1 MSSIVE
7 ADPLSLSELESMP
20 PHGELDQPQEGTNL
34 LGLAWRSRWMILLC
48 TLLGAGTAWILLQR
62 VTPRYLS
69 VSRIYVEKNMPRF
82 LATDLQTNRSAS
94 YLYTQAELMVSTPVL
109 VAAAD
114 APGNATL
121 ETFREVENRVGFLKK
136 AIVVSV
142 GKLDDIIN
150 ISTELANA
158 NDAAQLVNSVVDA
171 YVTKY
176 AEQRRTSTVEVLNI
190 LHHEKQRRDT
200 ELEDRRKAIADFRA
214 QHPALAVRVDDENII
229 TRRYSALAEE
239 LNATELDLLQAKAR
253 FHRVQKMYDTPS
265 LRPLLLDAAGMQ
277 QQSMRDMSLESQTQI
292 GLEKLFQDI
301 ELRLTSE
308 RSTWGD
314 GHPRVKLLRES
325 LAEIQKRLAS
335 QEEEIKKQK
344 QTVIESYVD
353 TVRQEYELLE
363 HKYNELQQAHGKQ
376 YKLAMDVSSQMLQLI
391 SLEESLERTE
401 KLCDILDDRIKE
413 VNLTEEV
420 GAMNVSI
427 MEVAGP
433 SSAPSYPKP
442 SKFIALGI
450 LLGGLSGFG
459 LTWLRE
465 LLDHRLK
472 SIEEIA
478 SVLQLPILGVVPYLK
493 GQQERSQ
500 VGQVITLQPQSKTA
514 ESIRTLRT
522 AMHFGLAGDETKTIV
537 VTSPSPSE
545 GKSTVASNLAIAMA
559 QAGRKV
565 ILIDA
570 DLRKPTQHEIFH
582 VSQTPGLSTVLSER
596 TPVEEAILR
605 SVVDSLD
612 LLPSGPVPSNPVELL
627 NNDLFEELL
636 ETLKGRYDKI
646 VLDTAPVM
654 PVADA
659 RVVAAI
665 SDSCLMVLRAER
677 STRRLSVAARNE
689 LWQVRARRLGVVV
702 NGVPLRKQGGYGYG
716 YGYGYGDYGYTGET
730 YGTVEAPKGGKALPA
745 PLE

>member
-1 MSSIVE
+1 MSSIVKV
-7 ADPLSLSELESMP
+7 DPLSLSELEPMP
-20 PHGELDQPQEGTNL
+20 SYGELDQPREGINL
-34 LGLAWRSRWMILLC
+34 LGLAWRSRWLILLC
-48 TLLGAGTAWILLQR
+48 TLLGAGAAWVLLQR

-69 VSRIYVEKNMPRF
+69 VSRIYVEKNMPRLLESDF
-82 LATDLQTNRSAS
+82 QANRSAS

-109 VAAAD
+109 AAAAN
-114 APGNATL
+114 APENASL
-121 ETFREVENRVGFLKK
+121 ETFREVENRVGFLQK
-136 AIVVSV
+136 AINVSV
-142 GKLDDIIN
+142 GKQDDIIN
-150 ISTELANA
+150 VSAELANA

-176 AEQRRTSTVEVLNI
+176 AEQRRTSTVEVLKI
-190 LHHEKQRRDT
+190 LHHEKQRRDA
-200 ELEDRRKAIADFRA
+200 ELEDRRKAIEEFRA

-239 LNATELDLLQAKAR
+239 LNTTELDLLQAKAR
-253 FHRVQKMYDTPS
+253 YHRVQKMYDTPG

-277 QQSMRDMSLESQTQI
+277 QQSMRDMSMESQMKI
-292 GLEKLFQDI
+292 GLEKQLQDI
-301 ELRLTSE
+301 ELRLTTE
-308 RSTWGD
+308 RATWGD

-325 LAEIQKRLAS
+325 LADIQKRLIT
-335 QEEEIKKQK
+335 QEEEIEKQK

-363 HKYNELQQAHGKQ
+363 NKYSELQQAHGEQ
-376 YKLAMDVSSQMLQLI
+376 YKMAMEVSAQTLHLKSP
-391 SLEESLERTE
+391 EEALDRTE

-433 SSAPSYPKP
+433 SPEPSYPKP
-442 SKFIALGI
+442 SKFLALGI
-450 LLGGLSGFG
+450 LLGGLSGLG

-465 LLDHRLK
+465 ILDHRLK

-478 SVLQLPILGVVPYLK
+478 SAMQLPVLGVVPYLESK
-493 GQQERSQ
+493 QERSQ
-500 VGQVITLQPQSKTA
+500 VGRVVALQPRSKTA
-514 ESIRTLRT
+514 EAIRTLRT
-522 AMHFGLAGDETKTIV
+522 AMHFGQTGDESRTIV
-537 VTSPSPSE
+537 VTSPSPAE
-545 GKSTVASNLAIAMA
+545 GKSIVASNLAIAMA
-559 QAGRKV
+559 QAGRRV

-570 DLRKPTQHEIFH
+570 DLRKPTQHEIFQ
-582 VSQTPGLSTVLSER
+582 VSQTPGLSTVLAER
-596 TPVEEAILR
+596 TPVEEVILR

-612 LLPSGPVPSNPVELL
+612 LLPCGPIPANPVELL

-646 VLDTAPVM
+646 ILDTAPVM

-665 SDSCLMVLRAER
+665 SDSCLLVLRAER

-689 LWQVRARRLGVVV
+689 LRQVRTKQLGVVV
-702 NGVPLRKQGGYGYG
+702 NGVSQRKQRGYV
-716 YGYGYGDYGYTGET
+716 YGDYGYVGET
-730 YGTVEAPKGGKALPA
+730 YGAVESPKKNKSLP
-745 PLE
+745 PPVGR